1 MNQAQLLEFLAP
13 GFLHGICNSL
23 FKIQGQAELLG
34 RGLSEAPQDV
44 GASVVGSCREAA
56 EAVEIY
62 RLVLDPQV
70 PSEPV
75 VAGRL
80 VAALAGILRPGLQDC
95 GVTLR
100 WDAAVSELSQAV
112 HRAPLVLP
120 VVTAA
125 YHLRQAMPSGY
136 QASMTLSAQVA
147 TAFEITIQV
156 VPDPGSLPFD
166 LDLAPAIQHA
176 TASLGK
182 YDGEVSATG
191 TGAGIHIALPVG
203 AVR

>member
-13 GFLHGICNSL
+13 GFVHGICNSL

-34 RGLSEAPQDV
+34 QGLSEAPQEV
-44 GASVVGSCREAA
+44 SASLVRSCREAA

-62 RLVLDPQV
+62 RLVLDPKALSV
-70 PSEPV
+70 PV
-75 VAGRL
+75 VAGSL
-80 VAALAGILRPGLQDC
+80 VAALAGILRPGLHDS
-95 GVTLR
+95 GVSLH
-100 WDAAVSELSQAV
+100 WDAAVSELPQAV
-112 HRAPLVLP
+112 DRAPLVLP

-136 QASMTLSAQVA
+136 QASMALSAQA
-147 TAFEITIQV
+147 DRAFEITIQV
-156 VPDPGSLPFD
+156 VPDPGCLPFD

-182 YDGEVSATG
+182 YEGEVSASATG
-191 TGAGIHIALPVG
+191 VGIHIALPVG